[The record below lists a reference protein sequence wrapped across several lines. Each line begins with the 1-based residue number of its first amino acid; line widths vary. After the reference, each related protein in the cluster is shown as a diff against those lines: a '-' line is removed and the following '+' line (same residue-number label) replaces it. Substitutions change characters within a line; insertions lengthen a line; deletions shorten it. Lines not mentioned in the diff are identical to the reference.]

1 MLLVTST
8 PSGSTVSQP
17 TPPPYDPNAGQQ
29 PYTPPAPAPQ
39 PYAQQPYAQQPYT
52 QPVAPQPYAQA
63 YPQQGYAGTVAPANN
78 TLALV
83 SMISGIA
90 AFVVVPFIG
99 SIVAIITG
107 HMAKKQISQTGEGGS
122 GMATAGLILGY
133 VGIAFV
139 VLAVVAWIALM
150 GLAASTGGFEFTTG

>member
-1 MLLVTST
+1 M
-8 PSGSTVSQP
+8 SQP

-39 PYAQQPYAQQPYT
+39 PYAQQPYAQQPYA
-52 QPVAPQPYAQA
+52 QPVAPQAYAQA
-63 YPQQGYAGTVAPANN
+63 YPQQGYAGAVAPANN

-83 SMISGIA
+83 SLISGIA
-90 AFVVVPFIG
+90 AFVIIPFIG

-107 HMAKKQISQTGEGGS
+107 HMAKKQIAQTGEGGG

-133 VGIAFV
+133 VGIG
-139 VLAVVAWIALM
+139 LAVLGVIAWIAIV
-150 GLAASTGGFEFTTG
+150 GLAASSGEFNYSN